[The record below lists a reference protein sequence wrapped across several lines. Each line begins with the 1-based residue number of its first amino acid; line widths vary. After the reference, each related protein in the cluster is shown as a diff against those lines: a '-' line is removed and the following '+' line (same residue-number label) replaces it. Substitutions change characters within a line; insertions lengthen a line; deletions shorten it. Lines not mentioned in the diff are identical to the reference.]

1 VEVDWP
7 SRIAVQKL
15 ALGRPWLLLE
25 RDNTGSLA
33 LRRLLASRPRP
44 TDASPASDDA
54 TAATLPAISIG
65 RIAVDDGGLRV
76 VDRAVSPPFAIDLQP
91 ARAQL
96 EGLSTEDGK
105 PARLDLRASVG
116 PSAELIL
123 RGTLGRLGGPLS
135 FDASGELR
143 EFAVPRTNP
152 YLVQHVGW
160 RTTEGRLTTKVQCR
174 IDGDAL
180 SAKTDVRLSRL
191 SLVRASAPD
200 EAQKR
205 VGLPLGLL
213 TALLKDRR
221 GDISLSF
228 PVSGRLS
235 DPRFD
240 FRDTV
245 WSAIRTVAV
254 HAITLPVS
262 WIGRVRF
269 TPDSKIERI
278 EVEPIPFVPG
288 TATLTPDGEAR
299 TSRLTAFLD
308 QLPAVRLAL
317 AAAPSSRDIDELR
330 RRPLETAIDR
340 AMRRGPLSRPE
351 AIARLHAEQF
361 PGQPVPERPEAA
373 FTALLEARTLP
384 ASQVS
389 DLLAARLVAVRD
401 VAKRAGIDPARLPDS
416 SATRRPGAVDSQV
429 ELEVVQPEASKTSGI
444 TEILRR
450 LGISP
455 RTAEP
460 DR

>member
-1 VEVDWP
+1 
-7 SRIAVQKL
+7 
-15 ALGRPWLLLE
+15 
-25 RDNTGSLA
+25 
-33 LRRLLASRPRP
+33 
-44 TDASPASDDA
+44 
-54 TAATLPAISIG
+54 
-65 RIAVDDGGLRV
+65 
-76 VDRAVSPPFAIDLQP
+76 
-91 ARAQL
+91 
-96 EGLSTEDGK
+96 
-105 PARLDLRASVG
+105 
-116 PSAELIL
+116 SAELTL

-174 IDGDAL
+174 IEGDAL
-180 SAKTDVRLSRL
+180 SAKTDLRLSRL
-191 SLVRASAPD
+191 SLVRASASD

-317 AAAPSSRDIDELR
+317 SATPSSRDIEELR
-330 RRPLETAIDR
+330 RRPLET
-340 AMRRGPLSRPE
+340 
-351 AIARLHAEQF
+351 
-361 PGQPVPERPEAA
+361 
-373 FTALLEARTLP
+373 
-384 ASQVS
+384 
-389 DLLAARLVAVRD
+389 
-401 VAKRAGIDPARLPDS
+401 
-416 SATRRPGAVDSQV
+416 
-429 ELEVVQPEASKTSGI
+429 
-444 TEILRR
+444 
-450 LGISP
+450 
-455 RTAEP
+455 
-460 DR
+460 